1 MLRRLQRVTL
11 AGLISLTVTLLERRL
26 RSALKRRS

>member
-1 MLRRLQRVTL
+1 MRRLQRVTL
-11 AGLISLTVTLLERRL
+11 AALMSLTASLLERRL